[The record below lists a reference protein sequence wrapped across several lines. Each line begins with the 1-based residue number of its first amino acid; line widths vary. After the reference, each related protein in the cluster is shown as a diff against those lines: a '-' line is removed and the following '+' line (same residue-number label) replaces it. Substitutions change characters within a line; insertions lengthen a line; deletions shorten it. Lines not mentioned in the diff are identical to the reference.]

1 MFVRFET
8 NDVIV
13 LEEYLLYDFND
24 IIAAVG
30 GSLGLFLGF
39 SCLQVAFWSN
49 ICKSIMRQHLLRVYS
64 YLSHFSYVGSRPLDS
79 STRSL
84 SVSTKILAKY
94 SIFLRMPILVRP
106 PRYKIYFRFKF

>member
-39 SCLQVAFWSN
+39 SCLQVAFRSN
-49 ICKSIMRQHLLRVYS
+49 VCKSTRRHLLRV
-64 YLSHFSYVGSRPLDS
+64 
-79 STRSL
+79 
-84 SVSTKILAKY
+84 
-94 SIFLRMPILVRP
+94 
-106 PRYKIYFRFKF
+106 